1 MCLSLC
7 FSIACFFIFIFALI
21 RLCLFSSLWHA
32 RARSYFTIVFICL
45 QMPQCAHCSQYSFLW
60 RAIVQWQSE
69 SMINGFFSHAF
80 GGIGPLWKHQKAAA
94 ASAAIVSSIL
104 AMLFIYFVFFVHL
117 AIGSHFLVSFRFVR
131 CSFWQSHVCSAL
143 ANKNGTRVPS
153 HSVASATEIK
163 HKRKKI
169 SAINQNGNNSF
180 SLLRVIIFRFSLSL
194 AFRLRYIFR
203 VILGVCYMCSKTFE
217 ECATSNEKREK
228 TTTKEHWEIFKQTHL
243 SGCND
248 PFGQTDGPIHNEAD
262 LKANKSTQRKKI
274 DSSRSELLTLSS
286 KEAAAAS
293 Y

>member
-1 MCLSLC
+1 
-7 FSIACFFIFIFALI
+7 
-21 RLCLFSSLWHA
+21 
-32 RARSYFTIVFICL
+32 
-45 QMPQCAHCSQYSFLW
+45 MPQCAHCSQYSFLW

-163 HKRKKI
+163 HKRKKYQQSTKTATI
-169 SAINQNGNNSF
+169 PF
-180 SLLRVIIFRFSLSL
+180 PCYVLLFFDFRCL
-194 AFRLRYIFR
+194 
-203 VILGVCYMCSKTFE
+203 
-217 ECATSNEKREK
+217 
-228 TTTKEHWEIFKQTHL
+228 
-243 SGCND
+243 
-248 PFGQTDGPIHNEAD
+248 
-262 LKANKSTQRKKI
+262 
-274 DSSRSELLTLSS
+274 
-286 KEAAAAS
+286 
-293 Y
+293 